1 MAPALPR
8 WFFDGVGIDPT
19 SCYFRA
25 VFGAW
30 RHLLYV
36 RTALGV
42 LCAAALAGVFGACA
56 ALSGL
61 DTYTS
66 GDCPQAC
73 EGLAADAAIG
83 TDAATVA
90 DAETTRGTGADVGS
104 GEWDGATNGM
114 DAQSDVPVSD
124 AASGAETD
132 AKSEAGRE
140 AGVDAGDGGDLGVG
154 LVAFYQFDE
163 TGGTSAADSSG
174 NNRTA
179 TLVGGATFSTG
190 LQNNAVTLNGSNGYV
205 SLPNGIVSG
214 LMSFS
219 ICAWVNL
226 SAGTAWSRIFDF
238 GTGTTAYMFLTP
250 NSGVGVRFSI
260 TIGGNGQEQQVKA
273 PALATGSWQQ
283 VAVTLAANTGTLYVN
298 GAQVAQNTSM
308 TLNPANLGTTTQN
321 WLSRSQCA
329 GDPYLDGQIDN
340 FRIYDRALTAAE
352 VQTLYAGRL

>member
-1 MAPALPR
+1 MSPMAPALPR

-114 DAQSDVPVSD
+114 DAQADVPVSD
-124 AASGAETD
+124 AAS
-132 AKSEAGRE
+132 
-140 AGVDAGDGGDLGVG
+140 
-154 LVAFYQFDE
+154 
-163 TGGTSAADSSG
+163 
-174 NNRTA
+174 
-179 TLVGGATFSTG
+179 
-190 LQNNAVTLNGSNGYV
+190 
-205 SLPNGIVSG
+205 
-214 LMSFS
+214 
-219 ICAWVNL
+219 
-226 SAGTAWSRIFDF
+226 
-238 GTGTTAYMFLTP
+238 
-250 NSGVGVRFSI
+250 
-260 TIGGNGQEQQVKA
+260 
-273 PALATGSWQQ
+273 
-283 VAVTLAANTGTLYVN
+283 
-298 GAQVAQNTSM
+298 
-308 TLNPANLGTTTQN
+308 
-321 WLSRSQCA
+321 
-329 GDPYLDGQIDN
+329 
-340 FRIYDRALTAAE
+340 
-352 VQTLYAGRL
+352 

>member
-1 MAPALPR
+1 M
-8 WFFDGVGIDPT
+8 
-19 SCYFRA
+19 
-25 VFGAW
+25 
-30 RHLLYV
+30 YV

-42 LCAAALAGVFGACA
+42 LCAAALAVAFGACA

-66 GDCPQAC
+66 GDCPQDC

-83 TDAATVA
+83 TGDATVA
-90 DAETTRGTGADVGS
+90 DAETTRGTGDGGS
-104 GEWDGATNGM
+104 GEWDGVTKVM
-114 DAQSDVPVSD
+114 DAQSDV
-124 AASGAETD
+124 AASDGAPDAETD
-132 AKSEAGRE
+132 ADSEAGRE
-140 AGVDAGDGGDLGVG
+140 AGVDASDGGDLGLG
-154 LVAFYQFDE
+154 LVAFYRFDE

-190 LQNNAVTLNGSNGYV
+190 LQNNAVTMNGSNEYV

-219 ICAWVNL
+219 ICAWFNL

-250 NSGVGVRFSI
+250 NSGVGVRFGI
-260 TIGGNGQEQQVKA
+260 TIGGNGQEQQMKA

-308 TLNPANLGTTTQN
+308 TLNPANLGSTTQS
-321 WLSRSQCA
+321 WLGRSQFA
-329 GDPYLDGQIDN
+329 GDPYLNGQIDN
-340 FRIYDRALTAAE
+340 LRIYDRALTAAE